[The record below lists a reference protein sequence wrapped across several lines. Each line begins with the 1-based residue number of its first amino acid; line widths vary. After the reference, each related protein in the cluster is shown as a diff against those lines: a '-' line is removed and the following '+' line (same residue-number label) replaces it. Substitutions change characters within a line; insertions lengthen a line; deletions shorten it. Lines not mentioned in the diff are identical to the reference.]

1 MNFFCFWT
9 FYEGQR
15 TFKKAFFLFWPFVL
29 VLFSLNL
36 LASHSEQQAAEQQLN
51 VLYRSGRFEE
61 ATRMARSLLQEH
73 PSCFSCW
80 MIIGESA
87 LCRGNLELARKAFE
101 RVLKIRPEERR
112 PKALLK
118 EIYIREDRYSLA
130 APLAYELGELGL
142 GDLLKSFNKDQK
154 PFAVDSTKEQVT
166 VRFKDFVPYPIIETE
181 LSGGIKARF
190 MIDTGSTYVILSPR
204 LANKAQMKL
213 FRKEKETSTMGSYWI
228 QFGKIHSMN
237 IGGATIRNIP
247 AVIHSL
253 LAIPRTGLEIDG
265 ILGENFLSH
274 FLPTFDLRDRW
285 KSVPKFFILR
295 FSKDDPLSSLK
306 SLSLSS
312 GRIRVIPFLIGPAQ
326 TLIVQGKINNS
337 VPLLFLLDTGTPG
350 YFLCSPLV
358 AKLSKVW
365 LQQNFFSDQSGP
377 YIHHGSGQSIDMH
390 WGLGT
395 SQSPLEFGLANQL
408 EIMGERIQGI
418 LQGSVGSLPMDV
430 SGNLGFWPGGMIGF
444 GFFYDKVSTIDYKNQ
459 KIYFFIPE
467 KRASQHK

>member
-1 MNFFCFWT
+1 MKGK
-9 FYEGQR
+9 EPLKQS
-15 TFKKAFFLFWPFVL
+15 FFLFSFYAL
-29 VLFSLNL
+29 CLSFFSSGL
-36 LASHSEQQAAEQQLN
+36 LALSSEQQVAEQRLN
-51 VLYRSGRFEE
+51 ILYRSGLFEE
-61 ATRMARSLLQEH
+61 ASRMARALLQKN

-80 MIIGESA
+80 MIIGETA
-87 LCRGNLELARKAFE
+87 LCRGNLELAREAFH
-101 RVLKIRPEERR
+101 RALKIQPGERR

-118 EIYIREDRYSLA
+118 EIYIRQDRYSLA

-142 GDLLKSFNKDQK
+142 GDLLKSFKDQK
-154 PFAVDSTKEQVT
+154 PFAVDSTREQAV

-204 LANKAQMKL
+204 LANKAQIVL

-247 AVIHSL
+247 AVVHSL

-274 FLPTFDLRDRW
+274 FLPTFDLRGRW
-285 KSVPKFFILR
+285 KSVPKFFFLR
-295 FSKDDPLSSLK
+295 FSKDDPLSSFK
-306 SLSLSS
+306 SLNLSD
-312 GRIRVIPFLIGPAQ
+312 GKIRVIPFLIGPAQ
-326 TLIVQGKINNS
+326 TLVVQGKINNS

-350 YFLCSPLV
+350 YFMCSPLV

-377 YIHHGSGQSIDMH
+377 FIHHESGQSIDMH

-395 SQSPLEFGLANQL
+395 SQSPLELGLANQL
-408 EIMGERIQGI
+408 EIMGERIRGI
-418 LQGSVGSLPMDV
+418 LQGGVGSLPMDM
-430 SGNLGFWPGGMIGF
+430 SWNLGFWTGGMIGF

-467 KRASQHK
+467 QKASQHK